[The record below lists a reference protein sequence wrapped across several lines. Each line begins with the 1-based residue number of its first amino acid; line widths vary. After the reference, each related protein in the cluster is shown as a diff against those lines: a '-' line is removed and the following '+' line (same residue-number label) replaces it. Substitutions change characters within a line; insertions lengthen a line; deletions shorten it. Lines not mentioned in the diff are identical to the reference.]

1 MALLKA
7 AEHSYLVK
15 QLITEIF
22 GLSKNH
28 IPITC
33 IVDSKQTHDA
43 VNSTTVIE
51 DKRSLVDICI
61 LRQMLERG
69 EVKEVKW
76 TSKYNQLADT
86 LTKHTASAELLMNV
100 LGGKDPLNYD

>member
-1 MALLKA
+1 MALLEA

-33 IVDSKQTHDA
+33 IVDSKQTHAA
-43 VNSTTVIE
+43 VNSTNVIE
-51 DKRSLVDICI
+51 DKRSLIDICI
-61 LRQMLERG
+61 LQQMLERG
-69 EVKEVKW
+69 SYVDIKI
-76 TSKYNQLADT
+76 
-86 LTKHTASAELLMNV
+86 
-100 LGGKDPLNYD
+100 